1 MLSGPLKMPYFDT
14 VNVARKIL
22 VRAPCNHH
30 TSQCVHL
37 KGTRIAVAD
46 SSRTT
51 LSLEFAGHIIKT
63 IAGRTGEVFEI
74 HQFTI
79 TNRGADTE
87 IH

>member
-1 MLSGPLKMPYFDT
+1 MLPGPLKMPYLDT

-22 VRAPCNHH
+22 GRAPFNHH
-30 TSQCVHL
+30 ASQCVHL
-37 KGTRIAVAD
+37 KGTRIAVAN

-51 LSLEFAGHIIKT
+51 LSLEFAGHIIKI
-63 IAGRTGEVFEI
+63 IAGRTVEVFEI